1 MLYCSSYIIN
11 GISVDLSQLKN
22 QRDKLEF
29 FVILFSSVLLEA
41 LLEGRPPSPSTALIL
56 ERQRP
61 T

>member
-41 LLEGRPPSPSTALIL
+41 LLGGRPPSPSTALIL